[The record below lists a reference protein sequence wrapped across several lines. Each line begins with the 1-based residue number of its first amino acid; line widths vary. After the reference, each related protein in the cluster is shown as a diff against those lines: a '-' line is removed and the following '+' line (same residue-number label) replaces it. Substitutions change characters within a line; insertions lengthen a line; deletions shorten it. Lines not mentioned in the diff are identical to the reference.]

1 MCETFPQDGFSV
13 HLYLDSELYHHEMSD
28 SMSRL
33 EGTNDARE
41 AKRAAELK
49 RRARGRGRLTDAE
62 IAALEP
68 ENVAAKLAE
77 RAETGTLTIRTDR
90 CDLSGRTIYELYK
103 QRQGVEHFFKTC
115 GDTLRLDATWMRTDE
130 ATEGF
135 LFLNHLCAT
144 IATYILE
151 AIAATGHSRGVSYED
166 CVQTL
171 HKVRACKTEG
181 GWQAVPA
188 KKRTAALCGK
198 LGIDP
203 TDLSLLEPRPDVQT

>member
-1 MCETFPQDGFSV
+1 MKE
-13 HLYLDSELYHHEMSD
+13 
-28 SMSRL
+28 
-33 EGTNDARE
+33 EGLE

-49 RRARGRGRLTDAE
+49 RRARGRGRLTDAQF
-62 IAALEP
+62 AALEP

-90 CDLSGRTIYELYK
+90 CDLSGRAIYELYK
-103 QRQGVEHFFKTC
+103 QRQGVEQFFKIY
-115 GDTLRLDATWMRTDE
+115 GDTLRLDE
-130 ATEGF
+130 ATEGL

-144 IATYILE
+144 IAARILE

-171 HKVRACKTEG
+171 HKVRACRTEG
-181 GWQAVPA
+181 GWQAVPV